1 MTRTLFTLGY
11 QKRDLEEFM
20 GLLRAASINVLVD
33 VRETPWSH
41 KPGFSKGALSDAL
54 AAADIDYVH
63 AKFAGNPK
71 RLRAEAHT
79 HEECLAL
86 YRSFLAQEEMLVV
99 QFDTLIAELHAHGKR
114 VCLTCFERHPDDCH
128 RSILA
133 DLWRQRG
140 RRKVEHLAT
149 DGAPRFLAV

>member
-11 QKRDLEEFM
+11 QKRDLEEFID
-20 GLLRAASINVLVD
+20 LLRTASINVLVD

-54 AAADIDYVH
+54 AAAGIDYVH

-71 RLRAEAHT
+71 RLRADAHT

-99 QFDTLIAELHAHGKR
+99 RFDTLIPAPLRHELSVPEKS
-114 VCLTCFERHPDDCH
+114 T
-128 RSILA
+128 
-133 DLWRQRG
+133 
-140 RRKVEHLAT
+140 
-149 DGAPRFLAV
+149 